1 MKKIF
6 LALAALAAMTAVSCV
21 KDEKNPNA
29 LVPEVKPVKYTDLL
43 LN

>member
-21 KDEKNPNA
+21 KDEQNPNA

-43 LN
+43 L